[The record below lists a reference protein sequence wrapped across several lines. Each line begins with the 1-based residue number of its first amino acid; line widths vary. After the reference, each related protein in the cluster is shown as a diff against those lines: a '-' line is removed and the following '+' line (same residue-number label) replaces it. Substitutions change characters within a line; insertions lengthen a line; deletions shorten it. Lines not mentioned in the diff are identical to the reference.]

1 MARKIKQEF
10 VTFANL
16 PDAMEAEAKARQ
28 KLIELRQ
35 YHLHHSTNSYDLLLV
50 IVNMTEKRC
59 GADYLRDWLNL
70 NYEGDVK
77 DFIRCL
83 RVLEGCEKFYKEH
96 GLDAPRPALHFD
108 GGFID
113 GVIN

>member
-1 MARKIKQEF
+1 MARRTKQEY
-10 VTFANL
+10 VTFASL
-16 PDAMEAEAKARQ
+16 PDAMEAERKARQ

-35 YHLHHSTNSYDLLLV
+35 FHLHHATLSYDLLLI
-50 IVNMTEKRC
+50 IVNITEKRC
-59 GADYLRDWLNL
+59 GSDYLSNWLSV

-83 RVLEGCEKFYKEH
+83 RVLDGCERYYKEH

-108 GGFID
+108 GRFID
-113 GVIN
+113 GVID